1 MNARTAALV
10 LALVALAAAPAP
22 PARTVS
28 VKLPMSD
35 PAPFKPGP
43 GVELVQRDCLTC
55 HSSAYVNT
63 QPPLTRAQW
72 NAEVVKMR
80 GPYAG
85 ATLIPEADVPALV
98 DYLTAQYG
106 KP

>member
-1 MNARTAALV
+1 MNVRPAT
-10 LALVALAAAPAP
+10 LALAGLLIAAAPP
-22 PARTVS
+22 PSKTVS
-28 VKLPMSD
+28 VTLPAND
-35 PAPFKPGP
+35 PGAFKPGV

-63 QPPLTRAQW
+63 QPALTRAQW
-72 NAEVVKMR
+72 QAEVAKMR
-80 GPYAG
+80 GPYG
-85 ATLIPEADVPALV
+85 AAAVIPEADIPAIV